1 MKGATKFNQAYE
13 KKETTT
19 IKGIE
24 MQFIGFDEL
33 LEDKAA
39 NSRPKDLADIK
50 HLKSIKG
57 NKTDL

>member
-1 MKGATKFNQAYE
+1 
-13 KKETTT
+13 
-19 IKGIE
+19 